1 MTTFCEGSGSFLFFF
16 NNNLLRNSLNFDVGI
31 YEIMTAEHISKKK
44 RFQEKGLTIGT
55 KAPIIETNDIYGNGV
70 SLNDLLRENDFILID
85 FYRGAW
91 WKPCKKHLK
100 KIRDNIEQFNKWHVK
115 VIIISTDSIQHTI
128 AMAEEHNF
136 KFTMISDRGA
146 KIAKT
151 YNVYTYGSMLDRSFM
166 KTKMAV
172 PSDFLID
179 RSEKIVWR
187 YIGARKDR
195 PTLEILTNA
204 IDEQ

>member
-1 MTTFCEGSGSFLFFF
+1 M
-16 NNNLLRNSLNFDVGI
+16 
-31 YEIMTAEHISKKK
+31 
-44 RFQEKGLTIGT
+44 
-55 KAPIIETNDIYGNGV
+55 IIAI
-70 SLNDLLRENDFILID
+70 
-85 FYRGAW
+85 
-91 WKPCKKHLK
+91 C
-100 KIRDNIEQFNKWHVK
+100 
-115 VIIISTDSIQHTI
+115 TDSVRHII

-136 KFTMISDRGA
+136 KFMLISDRGA
-146 KIAKT
+146 IIAKT

-179 RSEKIVWR
+179 KTGTIVWR

-195 PTLEILTNA
+195 PTLKILTNA